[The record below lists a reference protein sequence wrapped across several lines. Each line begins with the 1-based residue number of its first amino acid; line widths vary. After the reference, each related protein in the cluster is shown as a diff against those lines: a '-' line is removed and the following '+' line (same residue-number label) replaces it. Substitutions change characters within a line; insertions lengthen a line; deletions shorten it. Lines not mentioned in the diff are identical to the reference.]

1 MYTYRIAYFIYQS
14 FFMMN
19 QDFLEDVIITENV
32 MHNNGSVS
40 YNLFEEFQGKFL
52 GNLPLIITTKK
63 EQIYF

>member
-1 MYTYRIAYFIYQS
+1 
-14 FFMMN
+14 MMN

-40 YNLFEEFQGKFL
+40 NNLFEEFQGKFL